1 MAYKLI
7 WSPALREDLHGIVSF
22 IARDSRSRAEAFGFR
37 LMRETNKLQ
46 QFPEIGRVVPE
57 FGDPGIRE
65 IVVRAYRIIYRVNDG
80 LKLVEVGR
88 VWHGA
93 RGAPSL

>member
-7 WSPALREDLHGIVSF
+7 WSPAARDDLHDIVSF

-37 LMRETNKLQ
+37 LIRETDKLQ

-57 FGDPGIRE
+57 FGDLRIRE
-65 IVVRAYRIIYRVNDG
+65 IVVRAYRIIYRVNHD
-80 LKLVEVGR
+80 LKLVELGR
-88 VWHGA
+88 LWHGA
-93 RGAPSL
+93 RGTPSL